1 MADEA
6 RVALLARPGPARE
19 QLRKSLLDLGATLVA
34 EGDPAELDPAAVG
47 KLGPNIVLVS
57 LEPAIEPAL
66 ERFDELLG
74 TDGVEVMYD
83 DAEVTKNLEGWDLNR
98 WARHLASKLLGR
110 DLLPPRPDDAPA
122 AELDLQPV
130 PGAPPTPA
138 QLMDNEK
145 LEDYV
150 AESPDLAEWVPTNPS
165 LTGDT
170 PPPEPE
176 AEATPRSRDADELP
190 DFDLDLS
197 SIESAMAGMPDADAP
212 AGRVVAPSTDDL
224 SFDGDFSL
232 ELGNLEELLG
242 TEASPPP
249 AAARPAKDE
258 PLLADLDFDGG
269 TVNFSSFSDDDPEA
283 PVGMD
288 DDVAALAA
296 QLEEFEKSDTR
307 ETARDPD
314 FAWAPN
320 DDAAKAKEMRAT
332 PARTSKP
339 IADVPAPEPKSL
351 EFGSLSLLDDDS
363 LPVEPVKPKPVAA
376 PSFDSLNLSLEPLEE
391 TAVAAKAAGAA
402 AAAAQAAQA
411 AAIKGIATP
420 SAPAATSKPA
430 FDTGSLSLETVDF
443 ESPGFTEPTVQAAP
457 GAVLVVAGMGGPD
470 AVRQFLSHLPHTLP
484 VPVLLYQHL
493 EVGKHERLVDQL
505 AKVSQLPVYL
515 ALPGESAQPGRVA
528 VLPAGMGA
536 ARDGDKMRF
545 TGSSLDAL
553 LREMP
558 ARDSVL
564 VVLSGAD
571 TVLIHAAAAFRG
583 DGGTAFAQSP
593 DSCFDAAA
601 AQAVAAQGAAT
612 LAPAQIAEKV
622 AQRWPA

>member
-6 RVALLARPGPARE
+6 RVALLARPGPAHD
-19 QLRKSLLDLGATLVA
+19 QIRKALLDLGATLVA
-34 EGDPAELDPAAVG
+34 EGDPAELDPAAVVQ
-47 KLGPNIVLVS
+47 LGPNIVLVS

-66 ERFDELLG
+66 ERFDDLLG

-83 DAEVTKNLEGWDLNR
+83 DAEVTRNLEGWDLNR
-98 WARHLASKLLGR
+98 WARHLAAKLLGR
-110 DLLPPRPDDAPA
+110 DLLPPPPDDAEEFEP
-122 AELDLQPV
+122 DLQPV

-138 QLMDNEK
+138 QLMDHEK
-145 LEDYV
+145 LEDYA
-150 AESPDLAEWVPTNPS
+150 AEGPDLAEWVPTNPS

-170 PPPEPE
+170 PAPEPE
-176 AEATPRSRDADELP
+176 VDPAPRAREADELP

-197 SIESAMAGMPDADAP
+197 SIESAMQGLPEAEAP
-212 AGRVVAPSTDDL
+212 AEKTVAPTDEL

-232 ELGNLEELLG
+232 ELGNLEDLLNLE
-242 TEASPPP
+242 TTPAP
-249 AAARPAKDE
+249 AASAPSARPAKEE

-269 TVNFSSFSDDDPEA
+269 SVSFSSFSDEDPEMPA
-283 PVGMD
+283 AMD

-332 PARTSKP
+332 PPRTSTP
-339 IADVPAPEPKSL
+339 VPEVAAPEPRSL
-351 EFGSLSLLDDDS
+351 EFGSLSLLDEDS
-363 LPVEPVKPKPVAA
+363 LPVEPIKPKPVVA
-376 PSFDSLNLSLEPLEE
+376 PSFDSLTLSLEPLDE
-391 TAVAAKAAGAA
+391 TAVNAMAA
-402 AAAAQAAQA
+402 AAAA
-411 AAIKGIATP
+411 K
-420 SAPAATSKPA
+420 APAAAAAVAKPA
-430 FDTGSLSLETVDF
+430 FDVGSLSLETVDF
-443 ESPGFTEPTVQAAP
+443 EAPASPGSAVPAAP
-457 GAVLVVAGMGGPD
+457 GAILVVAGMGGPD
-470 AVRQFLSHLPHTLP
+470 AVRQFLSHLPATLP

-505 AKVSQLPVYL
+505 AKVSRLPVYL
-515 ALPGESAQPGRVA
+515 ALPGESAQAGRVG

-536 ARDGDKMRF
+536 AKDGDGLRF
-545 TGSSLDAL
+545 TGGSLDAL

-601 AQAVAAQGAAT
+601 AQAVASQGAAT
-612 LAPAQIAEKV
+612 LPPAQIAEKV